1 MNEQML
7 EKLIK
12 DYLHLG
18 FPVAG
23 FAWQGGEP
31 TLMGLDFYEKAVE
44 LQKKYASPN
53 QQISNSLQTNAIL
66 LDEKWCRF
74 LHDNNFLVGISID
87 GPKEFHDYYRL
98 DHAGKG
104 TFEKVV
110 KAIET
115 CKKYKVEFNVLVLL
129 NSRNAEHPDEL
140 FEFFIKEG
148 IRYLQFILC
157 VEADF
162 ATRLTARSRKGRT
175 GQIADF
181 SIRPQQYG
189 DFLCRIFDRW
199 CEYGQ
204 TKLSIRDFDSVL
216 SFCLTGRHTLCTFD
230 RLCSQYIVVEHNGDC
245 FPCDFFV
252 DPKWRLGNILET
264 PIAELA
270 ASDKKLFFARDKQN
284 LCNKCLVC
292 AYLAVC
298 RGGCTKDRILSV
310 DKKMPAT
317 YFCESYRQFFNY
329 AMPKF
334 LQIAANIKA
343 DSACR

>member
-1 MNEQML
+1 MPGRGASQPL
-7 EKLIK
+7 WASIFTKKRLSCR
-12 DYLHLG
+12 
-18 FPVAG
+18 
-23 FAWQGGEP
+23 
-31 TLMGLDFYEKAVE
+31 
-44 LQKKYASPN
+44 KKYASPA
-53 QQISNSLQTNAIL
+53 QQVSNSLQTNAIL

-87 GPKEFHDYYRL
+87 GPKELHDYYRL

-140 FEFFIKEG
+140 FDFFTRHTCGGLIKEG
-148 IRYLQFILC
+148 IRYLQFIPC
-157 VEADF
+157 VETGPA
-162 ATRLTARSRKGRT
+162 ARLTARSRKGRT

-199 CEYGQ
+199 CEYGP

-230 RLCSQYIVVEHNGDC
+230 RLCSQYIVVEYNGDC

-252 DPKWRLGNILET
+252 EPKWRLGNILET

-270 ASDKKLFFARDKQN
+270 ASDKKLSFARDKQN

-298 RGGCTKDRILSV
+298 RGGCTKDRV
-310 DKKMPAT
+310 VPAKEKPPIS

-334 LQIAANIKA
+334 LQLAANIKA